1 MTQQR
6 LSLSSMIAA
15 AAAVAALGLPGMA
28 SAAYEHPANNETGV
42 IVHPEHFKSEKTRA
56 QVIAETKAAMQ
67 QGRLSYGESNYPIGK
82 PTPDAGSGKTRAQV
96 IAETKAAMQQGRL
109 SYGESNYPIGTPTPD
124 AGSGKTRAQVI
135 NELQNESPAER
146 NARLRFYSRG

>member
-28 SAAYEHPANNETGV
+28 SAAYEHPANNEKGV

-56 QVIAETKAAMQ
+56 S
-67 QGRLSYGESNYPIGK
+67 QGGGRSS
-82 PTPDAGSGKTRAQV
+82 DAGRPPF
-96 IAETKAAMQQGRL
+96 L
-109 SYGESNYPIGTPTPD
+109 W
-124 AGSGKTRAQVI
+124 
-135 NELQNESPAER
+135 
-146 NARLRFYSRG
+146 